1 MYVRIDKQLS
11 KPKDREQHFKA
22 TLLDNNKKELGS
34 FILDSLRPQ
43 ETDEY
48 FIKYKLYRIP
58 PVLET
63 YYLSLLQ
70 EPSGATNI

>member
-11 KPKDREQHFKA
+11 NPKDIQQHFKA
-22 TLLDNNKKELGS
+22 TLLDNNKKELGG

-70 EPSGATNI
+70 ETSGATNI